1 MAASVRST
9 MRLIETALTALRP
22 PIVAG
27 EDVPGDLSQIKAG
40 RAWPA

>member
-1 MAASVRST
+1 
-9 MRLIETALTALRP
+9 MRLIETALRP

-27 EDVPGDLSQIKAG
+27 EGVPGDLPQIKAG